1 MIRLLNQMKKK
12 LKGGNLVSKSRIVT
26 IIVSLGV
33 IVILGVGTYFMYS
46 NKKTPDDVAKV
57 EEKEKNPSNEVQKE
71 NKEKSSNTPNSS
83 NNPPNASHENNG
95 GGSTEN
101 NNPSNNNENNNNSN
115 NNGSAGGVTP
125 RNPEKSPSINPVP
138 PQGNGGNN
146 SGAIGTPESP
156 SVPSAPSDSN
166 FAAEIE
172 QLIYQR
178 VNSERAAAGLPGLSY
193 NTTMEKY
200 ARIKSADMGEKG
212 YFSHED
218 PQGKLITD
226 TMKADGVSYN
236 SWGENIA
243 YIQGKRGN
251 EALATEFMNNWMNS
265 SGHRANI
272 LSTNFTS
279 IGVGV
284 YKIGNTYYATQE
296 FYR

>member
-1 MIRLLNQMKKK
+1 M
-12 LKGGNLVSKSRIVT
+12 SKSRIVT

-33 IVILGVGTYFMYS
+33 IVVLGVGSYFMYT
-46 NKKTPDDVAKV
+46 NKQTPGDIAKV
-57 EEKEKNPSNEVQKE
+57 EEKDKNSSDQVEKE
-71 NKEKSSNTPNSS
+71 NKEKDSNTPNSS

-101 NNPSNNNENNNNSN
+101 NNPSDGNENNNSN
-115 NNGSAGGVTP
+115 NNGSTGGVTP
-125 RNPEKSPSINPVP
+125 SNPEKNPSVNPVP
-138 PQGNGGNN
+138 PQANGGNN
-146 SGAIGTPESP
+146 SGSTGTPENP
-156 SVPSAPSDSN
+156 SAQSAPSDNN

-251 EALATEFMNNWMNS
+251 EGLATEFMNNWMNS
-265 SGHRANI
+265 SGI
-272 LSTNFTS
+272 EL
-279 IGVGV
+279 I
-284 YKIGNTYYATQE
+284 
-296 FYR
+296 FYLLTLQV

>member
-1 MIRLLNQMKKK
+1 M
-12 LKGGNLVSKSRIVT
+12 SKSRIVT

-33 IVILGVGTYFMYS
+33 IVVLGVGAYFMYS
-46 NKKTPDDVAKV
+46 NKQTPKDIAKV
-57 EEKEKNPSNEVQKE
+57 EEKDKNSSDQVEKE
-71 NKEKSSNTPNSS
+71 NKEKDSNTPNSS

-101 NNPSNNNENNNNSN
+101 NNPSNSNENNNNSN
-115 NNGSAGGVTP
+115 NNGSIGGVTP
-125 RNPEKSPSINPVP
+125 SNPEKNPSVNPVP
-138 PQGNGGNN
+138 PQTNGGNN
-146 SGAIGTPESP
+146 SGSTNTPESP
-156 SVPSAPSDSN
+156 SAPSAPSDNN

-251 EALATEFMNNWMNS
+251 EGLATEFMNNWMNS

>member
-1 MIRLLNQMKKK
+1 M
-12 LKGGNLVSKSRIVT
+12 SKSRIVT

-33 IVILGVGTYFMYS
+33 IVVLGVGSYFMYT
-46 NKKTPDDVAKV
+46 NKQTPSDIAKV
-57 EEKEKNPSNEVQKE
+57 EEKDKNSSNQVEKE
-71 NKEKSSNTPNSS
+71 NKEKDSNTPNSS
-83 NNPPNASHENNG
+83 NNPQNASHENNG

-101 NNPSNNNENNNNSN
+101 NNPSNGNENNNSN
-115 NNGSAGGVTP
+115 NNGSTGGVTP
-125 RNPEKSPSINPVP
+125 SNPEKNPSVNAVP
-138 PQGNGGNN
+138 PQANDGNN
-146 SGAIGTPESP
+146 SGSTGTPENP
-156 SVPSAPSDSN
+156 SAQSAPSDNN
-166 FAAEIE
+166 FVAEIE

-251 EALATEFMNNWMNS
+251 EGLATEFMNNWMNS

>member
-1 MIRLLNQMKKK
+1 MKKK
-12 LKGGNLVSKSRIVT
+12 LKGGNLMSKSRIVT

-33 IVILGVGTYFMYS
+33 IVVLGVGAYFMYS
-46 NKKTPDDVAKV
+46 NKQTPEDIAKV
-57 EEKEKNPSNEVQKE
+57 EEKDKNSSDKVEKE
-71 NKEKSSNTPNSS
+71 NKEKDSNTPNSS
-83 NNPPNASHENNG
+83 NNPSNASHENNG
-95 GGSTEN
+95 RGSTEN
-101 NNPSNNNENNNNSN
+101 NNHSNGNENNNSN
-115 NNGSAGGVTP
+115 NNGSTGGVTP
-125 RNPEKSPSINPVP
+125 SNPEKNPSVNPVP
-138 PQGNGGNN
+138 PQANGGNN
-146 SGAIGTPESP
+146 SGSTGTPEN
-156 SVPSAPSDSN
+156 PSAPSVPTDNN

-178 VNSERAAAGLPGLSY
+178 VNSERAAAGLPGLSC

-251 EALATEFMNNWMNS
+251 EGLATEFMNNWMNS

>member
-1 MIRLLNQMKKK
+1 M
-12 LKGGNLVSKSRIVT
+12 SKSRIVT

-33 IVILGVGTYFMYS
+33 IVVLGVGAYFMYS
-46 NKKTPDDVAKV
+46 NKQTPGNIAKV
-57 EEKEKNPSNEVQKE
+57 EEKDKNSSNQVEKE
-71 NKEKSSNTPNSS
+71 NKEKDSNTPNSS
-83 NNPPNASHENNG
+83 NNPSNASHENNG
-95 GGSTEN
+95 RGSTEN
-101 NNPSNNNENNNNSN
+101 NNHSNGNENNNNNNSN
-115 NNGSAGGVTP
+115 NNGSTGGVTP
-125 RNPEKSPSINPVP
+125 SNPEKNPSVNPVP
-138 PQGNGGNN
+138 PQANGGNN
-146 SGAIGTPESP
+146 SGSTGTPEN
-156 SVPSAPSDSN
+156 PSAPSVPTDNN

-251 EALATEFMNNWMNS
+251 EGLAIEFMNNWMNS

>member
-1 MIRLLNQMKKK
+1 M
-12 LKGGNLVSKSRIVT
+12 SKSRIVT

-33 IVILGVGTYFMYS
+33 IVVLGVGAYFMYS
-46 NKKTPDDVAKV
+46 NKQTPDDIAKV
-57 EEKEKNPSNEVQKE
+57 EEKDKNSSDQVEKE
-71 NKEKSSNTPNSS
+71 NKEKESNTPNSS

-95 GGSTEN
+95 GGSTQN
-101 NNPSNNNENNNNSN
+101 NNPSNGNENNNNSN
-115 NNGSAGGVTP
+115 NNGSTGGVIP
-125 RNPEKSPSINPVP
+125 SNPEKNPSVNPVP
-138 PQGNGGNN
+138 PQADGENN
-146 SGAIGTPESP
+146 SGSTGTPENP
-156 SVPSAPSDSN
+156 SAQSAPSDNS

-243 YIQGKRGN
+243 YIQGKRDN
-251 EALATEFMNNWMNS
+251 EGLATEFMNNWMNS